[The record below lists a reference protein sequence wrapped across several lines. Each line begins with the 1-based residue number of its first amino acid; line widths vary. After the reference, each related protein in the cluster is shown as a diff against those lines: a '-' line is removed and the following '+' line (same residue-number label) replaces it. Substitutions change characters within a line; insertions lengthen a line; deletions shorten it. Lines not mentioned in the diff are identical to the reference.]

1 MYRIIIQWFFDFL
14 CSFYLYQKLLN
25 LKKPSLFQKISLIGF
40 FVMQSFILC
49 FLEEYITYMTLPL
62 FIIVNIIFL
71 KIVTPHKIN
80 LIFPTFVISY
90 AFSYVSL
97 TIAAFLLTLTLM
109 PFFYEQYNLP
119 YSLIQFSVGILQ
131 FLLVHLPFRLRR
143 LKKGMPFLYRLET
156 SYIGTLIACLILL
169 TNTLMLSDIYSSN
182 IIFAFLSL
190 ALLFLGLILFFWW
203 RSRITADYR
212 MKLRQAELLTLKK
225 ELAEKNEQI
234 AELEANNDA
243 LAKIIHKDNKLIPA
257 MEMAV
262 CEYLDSGLHST
273 SEELAKKSEQLT
285 TQLKSMSHDR
295 RGILNEYRKCGH
307 TLPSSG
313 VCVLDALFSYMQ
325 KKAEDSHIDFS
336 LYLEGDL
343 TSMTENIISGDDL
356 SHVLSDLIE
365 NAMIAARTCNVSETI
380 TDSSTT
386 TAPGDSIFSPA
397 VSVYLCYT
405 PKHCTL
411 EVSDNGAPFDV
422 QLFQDMGQTQRTTH
436 EASGGS
442 GIGLMDLWKL
452 KKRYRAS
459 LHIYEYRPE
468 NNPFSKKIA
477 LVFDKKNHYIIQS
490 YRKSEIDRIRLRGD
504 LFVLQDD

>member
-1 MYRIIIQWFFDFL
+1 MIQTTVIFFFHLL

-25 LKKPSLFQKISLIGF
+25 LKTPSHFQKLLYLGLFLILSAAFSFSEKYISYLIRPL
-40 FVMQSFILC
+40 FILC
-49 FLEEYITYMTLPL
+49 AIL
-62 FIIVNIIFL
+62 VL
-71 KIVTPHKIN
+71 KITTKN
-80 LIFPTFVISY
+80 RLSLIFPAFVISY
-90 AFSYVSL
+90 AFSYL
-97 TIAAFLLTLTLM
+97 ALLIADLAIIFSLM
-109 PFFYEQYNLP
+109 PFFYGHYDLP
-119 YSLIQFSVGILQ
+119 YRLIQLAAGILQ
-131 FLLVHLPFRLRR
+131 FTLVHLPFRIRR
-143 LKKGMPFLYRLET
+143 LQKGMPFLYQAEN
-156 SYIGTLIACLILL
+156 SYIG
-169 TNTLMLSDIYSSN
+169 ML
-182 IIFAFLSL
+182 FAFLILFAVTIEDNVFLYSKWVFTFL
-190 ALLFLGLILFFWW
+190 IFALLSLGLILFFWW

-225 ELAEKNEQI
+225 ELSEKNEQI
-234 AELEANNDA
+234 KELKANNDA

-262 CEYLDSGLHST
+262 CEYLDSGLHT
-273 SEELAKKSEQLT
+273 TPEELVRKSEQLT

-295 RGILNEYRKCGH
+295 KGILNEYRKCGN

-325 KKAEDSHIDFS
+325 KKAEDAHIDFRLS
-336 LYLEGDL
+336 LEGDL
-343 TSMTENIISGDDL
+343 ASMTEHIIPADDL
-356 SHVLSDLIE
+356 SHILSDLIE
-365 NAMIAARTCNVSETI
+365 NAMIAAASV
-380 TDSSTT
+380 
-386 TAPGDSIFSPA
+386 FSPS

-411 EVSDNGAPFDV
+411 EVSDNGVPFDV
-422 QLFQDMGQTQRTTH
+422 QLFQDMGQTQHTTH

-459 LHIYEYRPE
+459 LHIYEYRPQ

-490 YRKSEIDRIRLRGD
+490 YRKSEIDGIRLRGD